1 MFFKILPD
9 PYYNYLTVFTYS
21 KSFCRNSFQRNILKN
36 CMKKDAFFSSLVE
49 KSVVVLKYETDVQ
62 INKLEQDGQN

>member
-1 MFFKILPD
+1 
-9 PYYNYLTVFTYS
+9 
-21 KSFCRNSFQRNILKN
+21 
-36 CMKKDAFFSSLVE
+36 MKKDAFFSSLVE